1 MRRGRLLSAQAVP
14 VPDASFHPSDA
25 EMRMPPPPVV
35 SVVIGD
41 SGVPPRRPDTRNS
54 KTQTETDGPNVVEEL
69 KSLASWLAD
78 HQQNNVT
85 DGYAADGSE
94 ESNRDL
100 TVPAGE
106 GVPTHRTTAAVNFN
120 TASGSEPAVSTQQGT
135 DAGLDMGLRTSLDR
149 TKPASSIGESNGAAD
164 LA

>member
-1 MRRGRLLSAQAVP
+1 
-14 VPDASFHPSDA
+14 
-25 EMRMPPPPVV
+25 MPQPPVV

-41 SGVPPRRPDTRNS
+41 SDLPPQRPDTRNS
-54 KTQTETDGPNVVEEL
+54 KTQTETYGPNVVEEL

-85 DGYAADGSE
+85 DGYAADGFE

-106 GVPTHRTTAAVNFN
+106 GVPTRRTTAAGSFN

-135 DAGLDMGLRTSLDR
+135 DAGLDMGMRTSLDQ
-149 TKPASSIGESNGAAD
+149 TKSVSSIGESNGAAD